1 MSPLLPHDD
10 ASVTWLARLGP
21 ASARAAGRA
30 GFWARCAMA
39 FVIAV
44 ALLRLSLQWPTPD
57 SVWLPFAM
65 LAAMPWSLALLL
77 LDPTAGLAD
86 RGAWVVAVG
95 LAINGALVVW
105 LVCSLRQRV
114 RRARGARR
122 ARAARR

>member
-10 ASVTWLARLGP
+10 ASDTWLARLGP
-21 ASARAAGRA
+21 AGARAAGRA
-30 GFWARCAMA
+30 AFWVLAAMA
-39 FVIAV
+39 FVLVV

-95 LAINGALVVW
+95 LAINLTLLLW
-105 LVCSLRQRV
+105 LGWSLRRRVQRT
-114 RRARGARR
+114 
-122 ARAARR
+122 RAARR